1 MLKQVVYGCDRVG
14 PLNWRKGGQP
24 LEREQNVGKTKIYG
38 CPTCQAD
45 TPHVIKGQK
54 GETSALLCSNC
65 GTGSLVQNDEL
76 YLYQL
81 HWEEELRQI
90 LGSLEHRLDDDRH
103 FD

>member
-1 MLKQVVYGCDRVG
+1 M
-14 PLNWRKGGQP
+14 
-24 LEREQNVGKTKIYG
+24 
-38 CPTCQAD
+38 
-45 TPHVIKGQK
+45 
-54 GETSALLCSNC
+54 
-65 GTGSLVQNDEL
+65 QNDEL